1 MKKRKNLIRIGIGI
15 LVVLIVALAVARK
28 KGFIGEEEVVKVT
41 TEKASA
47 RSIIETVSANG
58 KIQPE
63 AEVKISPDVSGEV
76 IEVYV
81 KEGDEVK
88 AGTLLAR
95 IDPKIYASNFDR
107 IQASLNT

>member
-47 RSIIETVSANG
+47 RSIIETVSA
-58 KIQPE
+58 
-63 AEVKISPDVSGEV
+63 VS
-76 IEVYV
+76 
-81 KEGDEVK
+81 
-88 AGTLLAR
+88 
-95 IDPKIYASNFDR
+95 
-107 IQASLNT
+107 